1 MRHICKSTVPK
12 SLDDFKERKHTMW
25 KDIHKEC
32 DKHVYDDCLTQCEL
46 DQGELCG
53 YTEIPL
59 SSGKKHIDHYVK
71 RDIDPNLTFSWTNM
85 IAAVKDYRFG
95 ADWKDDHIKKSDYD
109 SSKKR
114 YKNILDPVVDDFTCR
129 FKFYTDGFM
138 EPSDCNDILAENTIT
153 MFNLNNETLKNRRA
167 NSMTLARSMFE
178 GGMGKDEI
186 LYYMASDGFISA
198 IEYELSQV

>member
-12 SLDDFKERKHTMW
+12 SLDDFKE
-25 KDIHKEC
+25 
-32 DKHVYDDCLTQCEL
+32 Q
-46 DQGELCG
+46 
-53 YTEIPL
+53 
-59 SSGKKHIDHYVK
+59 KHIDHYVK
-71 RDIDPNLTFSWTNM
+71 RDIDHNLTFSWTNM

-153 MFNLNNETLKNRRA
+153 MF
-167 NSMTLARSMFE
+167 
-178 GGMGKDEI
+178 KDQII
-186 LYYMASDGFISA
+186 LLCF
-198 IEYELSQV
+198 

>member
-1 MRHICKSTVPK
+1 MRHISKSNAPK

-46 DQGELCG
+46 DQDELCG

-138 EPSDCNDILAENTIT
+138 EPSNCNDILAENTIT